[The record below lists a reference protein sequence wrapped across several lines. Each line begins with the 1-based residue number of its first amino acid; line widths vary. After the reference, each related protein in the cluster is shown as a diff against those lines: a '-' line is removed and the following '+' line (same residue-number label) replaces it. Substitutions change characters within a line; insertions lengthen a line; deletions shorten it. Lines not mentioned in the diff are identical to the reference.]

1 MKKST
6 ERRMNFVVGT
16 ILLVQVGGVA
26 FILVYNAVHKYR
38 FHRDLLATK
47 DLTLQFTGP
56 EDIDLQD
63 PHAYARKEGLV
74 VSGCVNRPQR
84 SRAPVTDEI
93 DVTVLSAKGTVLD
106 MAAIRELSPCK
117 RGGVHFSTKF
127 ASIPPDGSVLDIKAL
142 EREMDAATPEPS
154 TDDPDG

>member
-6 ERRMNFVVGT
+6 ERKMNLVVGT

-26 FILVYNAVHKYR
+26 FILIYNAVHKHRY
-38 FHRDLLATK
+38 HRDLLATK

-56 EDIDLQD
+56 GDIELQD

-74 VSGCVNRPQR
+74 VSGCLNATTP
-84 SRAPVTDEI
+84 SRGLATNEV
-93 DVTVLSAKGTVLD
+93 DVCVLSPKGTVLQET
-106 MAAIRELSPCK
+106 AIRELSRCK
-117 RGGVHFSTKF
+117 RGGVHFNTKF

-142 EREMDAATPEPS
+142 AREMDDATPDS
-154 TDDPDG
+154 SADDPDG